1 MRGRLG
7 AAAALVAAL
16 SLGGCGVDRTTGKRT
31 LTGATVGAA
40 SGAVVGLFT
49 GNPVSGAVRGAAG
62 GAAGGLVYDQISKAH

>member
-1 MRGRLG
+1 MGGRLG

-62 GAAGGLVYDQISKAH
+62 GAAGGLVYDQITKAH